1 MDCRVGLTEIFD
13 LFNIFFPAPVYIGN
27 RNVTRDGH
35 IMLMITR
42 KIASVQIKCCALLR
56 SSL

>member
-1 MDCRVGLTEIFD
+1 MVCRGPYRNFD
-13 LFNIFFPAPVYIGN
+13 LFNIVFPPPLYREN

-42 KIASVQIKCCALLR
+42 KITSVQIKCCALLR